1 VRLLW
6 LLLLLPALPV
16 AGLLYQWIGAVND
29 RRRFLGLGR
38 MVDLGGG
45 RHVYVSDMG
54 HAIESGPAVVF
65 ESGIAATSQNWLSVQ
80 TTVAAYT
87 RAVSYDRG
95 GLGWS
100 SPHTSART
108 PGNIASE
115 LREILQQAGISSPY
129 ILVGHSFGGLV
140 VRSFAMQYPDEV
152 CGVVLVDPMR
162 PEDWPPVNEAQ
173 RAHVERGKRFA
184 GYGVLVARF
193 GLARLAITSLLC
205 RSGRTSRAF
214 FRTAGNSGQHVME
227 RIVCEVSKMPPEV
240 RPVVAAHWSNP
251 KYYRGLVAHLD
262 ALPTT
267 VTEMHGAT
275 PLQQVPVVLLTPAN
289 AEPLC
294 AERLRR
300 ISPETRQ
307 IIAER
312 SGHWVHLDEPELVL
326 DTIHAMVEQARE
338 QTRSQ
343 DLIEVE
349 SRQFAETVPQ

>member
-1 VRLLW
+1 VRLLG
-6 LLLLLPALPV
+6 LLLLVPALPA
-16 AGLLYQWIGAVND
+16 AGLLYQWIGALND

-38 MVDLGGG
+38 LVDLGDG
-45 RHVYVSDMG
+45 RRIYVSEMG
-54 HAIESGPAVVF
+54 HAIESGPTVVF

-80 TTVAAYT
+80 TSVAAYT

-100 SPHTSART
+100 SPHTSERT

-115 LREILQQAGISSPY
+115 LRETLQQAGIPGPY
-129 ILVGHSFGGLV
+129 VLVGHSFGGLV

-152 CGVVLVDPMR
+152 LGVVLVDPMR
-162 PEDWPPVNEAQ
+162 PEEWPPVNEAQ

-205 RSGRTSRAF
+205 RSGTMSRAF

-227 RIVCEVSKMPPEV
+227 RIVCEVGKMPPEV

-262 ALPTT
+262 ALPAT
-267 VTEMHGAT
+267 VTEMHGAN
-275 PLQQVPVVLLTPAN
+275 PLQGVPVVLLTPAN

-300 ISPETRQ
+300 ISPGARQ
-307 IIAER
+307 VIAEQ

-326 DTIHAMVEQARE
+326 DTIRAMVEQ
-338 QTRSQ
+338 TRSSEEIDAQ
-343 DLIEVE
+343 V
-349 SRQFAETVPQ
+349 FAESVPR